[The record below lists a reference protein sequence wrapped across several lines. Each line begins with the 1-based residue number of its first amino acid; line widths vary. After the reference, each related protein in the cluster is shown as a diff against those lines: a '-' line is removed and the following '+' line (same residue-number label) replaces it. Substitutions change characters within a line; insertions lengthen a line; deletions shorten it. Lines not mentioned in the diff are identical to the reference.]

1 MKGYKRLGMQDRL
14 GWLVKGVK
22 MLVEVENVSLTNVW
36 EESFKDRETGEDVK
50 FYRALITSAG
60 EPPTQLAVAAQD
72 YEGLAACI
80 GVVGTATVEIDAQ
93 PGRRVRVR
101 LRGME

>member
-1 MKGYKRLGMQDRL
+1 MARTAAQRVQDRL
-14 GWLVKGVK
+14 DGLVRRTR
-22 MLVEVENVSLTNVW
+22 MIVEIENVSLTNVW

-50 FYRALITSAG
+50 YFRALISSSG
-60 EPPTQLAVAAQD
+60 EPPMQLGVAVD
-72 YEGLAACI
+72 DFELLRSLI
-80 GVVGTATVEIDAQ
+80 GSVGTAFVEIDAQ